1 MGLPP
6 GPPRDPNSRRG
17 EREARWAAQAAEQGV
32 TQPVPE
38 LRMPDGD
45 KSVDEVWQDMGD
57 QLTAAN
63 VPLQQVD
70 AYSIELR
77 ARAVVNMRKA
87 ERLTE
92 AEEEKVASTSPSP
105 GNTFAAINGP
115 YFPQEL
121 CQRDS
126 QNGVWT
132 GNTFQDTT
140 VGFGEYAANITMTN
154 NHIYLHPD
162 GIAPD
167 GVSLGGMTSCSA
179 ATMCIR

>member
-17 EREARWAAQAAEQGV
+17 RREARWAAQAAEQGV

-45 KSVDEVWQDMGD
+45 KSVDEVWQDICD
-57 QLTAAN
+57 QLTAAH

-70 AYSIELR
+70 AYSIELC
-77 ARAVVNMRKA
+77 ARALVNMRKS

-105 GNTFAAINGP
+105 ATPSQRSTVPTSLRSFASA
-115 YFPQEL
+115 
-121 CQRDS
+121 
-126 QNGVWT
+126 
-132 GNTFQDTT
+132 T
-140 VGFGEYAANITMTN
+140 VRTESGRETCFKI
-154 NHIYLHPD
+154 L
-162 GIAPD
+162 
-167 GVSLGGMTSCSA
+167 
-179 ATMCIR
+179 R